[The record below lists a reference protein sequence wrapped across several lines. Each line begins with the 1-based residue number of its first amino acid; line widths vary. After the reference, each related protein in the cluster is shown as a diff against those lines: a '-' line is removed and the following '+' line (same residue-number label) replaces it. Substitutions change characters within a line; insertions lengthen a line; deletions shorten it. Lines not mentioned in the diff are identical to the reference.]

1 MRITPLVLTG
11 ALVAAGFAGEAT
23 AAPKKRKPISHSYQ
37 ATAPLPDP
45 SNYADDTYSVCAQNV
60 PQSFHTHEFKAPAPG
75 KLKVTLSNFLGD
87 WDLLLLDPKGTE
99 VGAGVASDLG
109 TPGSSVAEVASV
121 KVRKAGTYKIIACN
135 WAGGSTGDVKYTF
148 EFA

>member
-11 ALVAAGFAGEAT
+11 ALVAAGIAGEAT
-23 AAPKKRKPISHSYQ
+23 AAPKRKPITHSYQ

-60 PQSFHTHEFKAPAPG
+60 PQSFHVHEFKAPALG
-75 KLKVTLSNFLGD
+75 KLKITLTNFLGD

-99 VGAGVASDLG
+99 IAAGVASDLG
-109 TPGSSVAEVASV
+109 TPGSSVSEVASA
-121 KVRKAGTYKIIACN
+121 KIRKAGTYKIIACN

-148 EFA
+148 DFA